1 MKLRPVDFSLLAE
14 LKGGRN
20 VASNLHRVIG
30 ASHQYVNERL
40 AQLENYGLVDRVG
53 PNPRS
58 GLYEITE
65 MGRLAEEHREKYK
78 DESVDFDEFLA
89 ERIDNG
95 TS

>member
-1 MKLRPVDFSLLAE
+1 
-14 LKGGRN
+14 
-20 VASNLHRVIG
+20 
-30 ASHQYVNERL
+30 
-40 AQLENYGLVDRVG
+40 
-53 PNPRS
+53 
-58 GLYEITE
+58 